1 MKAKRIPIRSYIRI
15 FGGEQIFVSG
25 CNEILKKQKKY
36 LKKLCKPSIRKYYIS
51 GHSSAPV
58 DLILKLSEKNRKIIS
73 ECFKTAEGFA
83 SRANAPHKLP
93 KEISYDLAYI
103 VGVLRDGS
111 ITSHDYSLRISQSG
125 KFSKKWLLKIRDI
138 FKKEFGI
145 NGRISKYGN
154 ENRFDVQSKPL
165 VIFMKNIFEMPLNQK
180 YWDTPKIIK
189 RNKELWIPYVCGF
202 FDAEGYCTSRK
213 TFLKTGKAKIAFAQN
228 NFDSLDFIK
237 KILSFYK
244 INSSKVCFDKNKKC
258 YSLYMQSKNDILEF
272 SKKFKILRKH
282 SQLAELLTVIK
293 DTKSGSFRNAYSAAS
308 SEAAGGVKH

>member
-1 MKAKRIPIRSYIRI
+1 MKAKRIPIRNYMKMFS
-15 FGGEQIFVSG
+15 GGQIFVSG
-25 CNEILKKQKKY
+25 CNEILKKQNEY
-36 LKKLCKPSIRKYYIS
+36 MKKLCKPSMRKYYIS
-51 GHSSAPV
+51 GHSSVPV
-58 DLILKLSEKNRKIIS
+58 DLILKLSEKNRKIIY
-73 ECFKTAEGFA
+73 ECFKAARFA

-125 KFSKKWLLKIRDI
+125 KFSREWLLKIRDI

-145 NGRISKYGN
+145 SGRISKYEN
-154 ENRFDVQSKPL
+154 ENRFEVKSKPL
-165 VIFMKNIFEMPLNQK
+165 TLFIRNIFEMPLNQK
-180 YWDTPKIIK
+180 YWNTPKIIK
-189 RNKELWIPYVCGF
+189 KNKELWIPYVCGF
-202 FDAEGYCTSRK
+202 FDAEGYCTSKK
-213 TFLKTGKAKIAFAQN
+213 TFFKTGKAKIAFSQN

-237 KILSFYK
+237 KVLSFYK

-258 YSLYMQSKNDILEF
+258 YSLYVQSKNDIINF
-272 SKKFKILRKH
+272 SNIFKIVRKH
-282 SQLAELLTVIK
+282 SQLSELLTVIK